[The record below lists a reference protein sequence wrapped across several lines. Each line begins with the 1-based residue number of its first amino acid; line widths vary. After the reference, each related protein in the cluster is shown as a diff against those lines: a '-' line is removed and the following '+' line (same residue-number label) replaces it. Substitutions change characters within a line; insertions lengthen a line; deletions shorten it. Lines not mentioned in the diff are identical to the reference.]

1 MKTSSIVPS
10 LTCAAALSAALPA
23 LAAEPASPDMGEPQ
37 KRMLAASDGHAI
49 KNALNLLE
57 PGAVLRLVLV
67 ARQYA
72 TAQSCDGFEVDGEKF
87 RKVMNDI
94 VAPLAGKTQEGQN
107 NLPVDVVMSAY
118 STSLG
123 GHLAVAAYDK
133 DAYCAAA
140 AGLRATLEG
149 AASTGTLIWK

>member
-1 MKTSSIVPS
+1 MKTSSIVRS
-10 LTCAAALSAALPA
+10 LTCAATLVAAHA
-23 LAAEPASPDMGEPQ
+23 SLAGEPGSPDMGEPQ

-49 KNALNLLE
+49 NNAIRLLE
-57 PGAVLRLVLV
+57 PGQVLRLVIV

-72 TAQSCDGFEVDGEKF
+72 TAESCDGFEVDGEKF

-94 VAPLAGKTQEGQN
+94 VAPLASKTQEGQN
-107 NLPVDVVMSAY
+107 NLPVDAVMSAY

-133 DAYCAAA
+133 GAYCAAA
-140 AGLRATLEG
+140 AGLRKTLEA
-149 AASTGTLIWK
+149 AASESVLIWK